1 MFKALSFRQYLLS
14 CATCDCT
21 SSESIHRFVHDLE
34 ALCSS
39 LDPISWAITGV
50 LCLECGYRY
59 VHRVGRTARMGSA
72 GEAMLFLLPSEA
84 GYVDLLA
91 QRSVK
96 LLLQPLMP
104 VLDCLNDPSEP
115 PVSILTL
122 SSTFESLANKTC
134 FPM

>member
-1 MFKALSFRQYLLS
+1 
-14 CATCDCT
+14 
-21 SSESIHRFVHDLE
+21 
-34 ALCSS
+34 
-39 LDPISWAITGV
+39 
-50 LCLECGYRY
+50 
-59 VHRVGRTARMGSA
+59 MGSA

-122 SSTFESLANKTC
+122 SPNCNFLARNACSIELYLSLGAEMTDHGGSRWPWNLLLRLILTQFKANI
-134 FPM
+134 PLAPPI